1 MSYDCSVRVSN
12 ELGAGHPRVTKLS
25 VLVVNGNS
33 IIISVVLSAII
44 MIFGSSLSK
53 LFTTDFVV
61 LEAVSKLTP
70 LLAIS
75 VLLNGIQHIL
85 SGNK

>member
-33 IIISVVLSAII
+33 IIIINQC
-44 MIFGSSLSK
+44 SSLRDYYDIRE
-53 LFTTDFVV
+53 FF
-61 LEAVSKLTP
+61 EQAF
-70 LLAIS
+70 
-75 VLLNGIQHIL
+75 HY
-85 SGNK
+85 